1 MQCLKSLVVST
12 DTDDHNSGLVS
23 RVGRKKEMVHIQ
35 QFGRILDWF
44 GPVSKNVTLPPLRS
58 LLGPNEFLFPKKNP
72 LPQTNL
78 GGCPPEHAG
87 AGTQKQSKK
96 HAVRK
101 RREENIRNRLSESN
115 TDEGSIVDHS
125 TPENTSTCSEY
136 ESKGNDDVYDYGG
149 QLVDFAAVLPVEL
162 SMIIFFY
169 FDEYDWPD
177 LQSVCKSWA
186 AIINMMQKKKRR
198 APSQTSSGIQNRDRG
213 QQLREKRP
221 GGRSSRNA
229 DPRTLPHLS
238 RGNSTGDLLSKVK
251 KPNKSSSASNQPVPA
266 LQHFKSSLLTRNRV
280 GSSNVEG
287 SPVLK
292 DQSIYCMWDDEEKND
307 EDDSGLECTSEHCP
321 KKTILDTIFDVLTKK
336 WFHGELETTEATYL
350 IQNYPQGTF
359 LVRFSTNA
367 THPGAFTVTR
377 VAGGPSIGHIRITR
391 SEDGKGRFIVN
402 KDLVFDS
409 LVETIENTRSLL
421 GLTMSCPGSPYQK
434 FFASS

>member
-1 MQCLKSLVVST
+1 
-12 DTDDHNSGLVS
+12 
-23 RVGRKKEMVHIQ
+23 
-35 QFGRILDWF
+35 
-44 GPVSKNVTLPPLRS
+44 
-58 LLGPNEFLFPKKNP
+58 
-72 LPQTNL
+72 
-78 GGCPPEHAG
+78 
-87 AGTQKQSKK
+87 
-96 HAVRK
+96 
-101 RREENIRNRLSESN
+101 
-115 TDEGSIVDHS
+115 
-125 TPENTSTCSEY
+125 
-136 ESKGNDDVYDYGG
+136 
-149 QLVDFAAVLPVEL
+149 
-162 SMIIFFY
+162 MIIFFY

-307 EDDSGLECTSEHCP
+307 EDDSGLEVHHRSPFSILPFVTELTGSALTLCLQCTSEHCP

-350 IQNYPQGTF
+350 IQNYPQ
-359 LVRFSTNA
+359 VC
-367 THPGAFTVTR
+367 
-377 VAGGPSIGHIRITR
+377 
-391 SEDGKGRFIVN
+391 
-402 KDLVFDS
+402 
-409 LVETIENTRSLL
+409 LL
-421 GLTMSCPGSPYQK
+421 AVLP
-434 FFASS
+434 